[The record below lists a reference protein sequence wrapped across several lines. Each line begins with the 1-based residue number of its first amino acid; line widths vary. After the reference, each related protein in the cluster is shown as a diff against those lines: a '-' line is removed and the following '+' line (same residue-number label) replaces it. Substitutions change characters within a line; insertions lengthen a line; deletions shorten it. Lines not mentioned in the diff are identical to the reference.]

1 MGMKKNNQSI
11 YLNNIHLKISKNFV
25 LFTKKTYSLYK
36 YRLYNFFEFFFL
48 NTQWIFEIQNRE
60 TFCICILYIRDKI
73 IYSNLNM
80 TYDTS

>member
-1 MGMKKNNQSI
+1 MGVKKNNQSI

-25 LFTKKTYSLYK
+25 FIKKNTVYI
-36 YRLYNFFEFFFL
+36 NFFELIFFL

-60 TFCICILYIRDKI
+60 TFCILYIRDKI